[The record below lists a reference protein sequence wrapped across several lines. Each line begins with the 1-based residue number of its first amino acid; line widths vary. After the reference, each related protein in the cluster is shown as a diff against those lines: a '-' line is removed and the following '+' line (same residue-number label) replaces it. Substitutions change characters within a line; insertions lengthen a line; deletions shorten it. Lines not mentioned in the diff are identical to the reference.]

1 MDAIRRNLKNL
12 TGQDISRS
20 SFWERLARKRL
31 TKFLRLV
38 ITELLKQLGASII
51 DGGNLLEKLNVTEIL
66 VIDSS
71 YFTLWDGAKKKFPG
85 VSTNAGVKLHV
96 CFDILAGKL
105 HWFEITPGSTHDRKC
120 FPDLKSL
127 VGKLIISDLGYWDIN
142 LMYKIKEIGG
152 YFLSRIKSKTVITV
166 TEIIRGKISQKYLG
180 KPLHTI

>member
-38 ITELLKQLGASII
+38 ITELLKQLGVSII

-71 YFTLWDGAKKKFPG
+71 YFTLWDGAKKK
-85 VSTNAGVKLHV
+85 
-96 CFDILAGKL
+96 
-105 HWFEITPGSTHDRKC
+105 
-120 FPDLKSL
+120 
-127 VGKLIISDLGYWDIN
+127 ISWC
-142 LMYKIKEIGG
+142 
-152 YFLSRIKSKTVITV
+152 
-166 TEIIRGKISQKYLG
+166 
-180 KPLHTI
+180 